1 MVFKHDTVLIV
12 EDVILNGELCP
23 AAGDGECASGGGDQ
37 PVPGDDVDGVGAAGS
52 CVGSS
57 QVLSQVQVAP
67 RVGVVE
73 ARGAQVVVPAPP
85 AAATA
90 ADVLDDGGGAAPGG
104 GDEDHSGVRH

>member
-85 AAATA
+85 AAAAA
-90 ADVLDDGGGAAPGG
+90 ADVLDDSGGAAPGG

>member
-1 MVFKHDTVLIV
+1 MVFKHDTVFIV
-12 EDVILNGELCP
+12 EDVILNGELCS

-85 AAATA
+85 AAAAA
-90 ADVLDDGGGAAPGG
+90 ADVLDDSGGAAPGG
-104 GDEDHSGVRH
+104 GDEDHSGVKR

>member
-1 MVFKHDTVLIV
+1 MVFKHDAVLIIK
-12 EDVILNGELCP
+12 DVILNGELGA

-52 CVGSS
+52 CIGSS

-73 ARGAQVVVPAPP
+73 ACGAQIVLPTPP
-85 AAATA
+85 TAAA
-90 ADVLDDGGGAAPGG
+90 ADVLDDGGGAAAGG
-104 GDEDHSGVRH
+104 GDKDHSGVRH

>member
-12 EDVILNGELCP
+12 EDVILNGELCS